1 MNSVFWLTWLWSF
14 RASALQGCP
23 PWVPIE
29 LQVSGKQLVTHYEGF
44 MTVKL
49 MKAWPSADHWNAA
62 ASYFF
67 LPGLDLVGPSH
78 PSSPPQPFRP
88 PCTFSL
94 DLNGYLLS
102 HLFTIS
108 CLSGLSCPCLKFWAP
123 KGQGLCLFAV
133 LLVQRLIQQVGV
145 SITAFVSEKAF
156 GSSNSA

>member
-1 MNSVFWLTWLWSF
+1 MSSDSHGSEAF
-14 RASALQGCP
+14 GP
-23 PWVPIE
+23 VPSKAV
-29 LQVSGKQLVTHYEGF
+29 LPGF
-44 MTVKL
+44 LLNCRYLESSSLPTTKGSLTVKL
-49 MKAWPSADHWNAA
+49 MKARPSADHWNAA
-62 ASYFF
+62 ASHFF